1 MDDDRVELAPLS
13 KKAKMT
19 ALATALIAAT
29 ALAVVSFGGL
39 GENLIFY
46 WSPSE
51 MKQAGEKAFGATIR
65 LGGQV
70 LAGTVVRTA
79 GGSSLKFEVGDGE
92 VRYPV
97 DAQGMPPAMF
107 REGIG
112 VVLEGTLQRS
122 GRFEARRLMV
132 KHDNEYRAP
141 GEGDADTKKLM
152 KTTEGLVG
160 K

>member
-1 MDDDRVELAPLS
+1 
-13 KKAKMT
+13 
-19 ALATALIAAT
+19 
-29 ALAVVSFGGL
+29 
-39 GENLIFY
+39 
-46 WSPSE
+46 
-51 MKQAGEKAFGATIR
+51 MKQAGDKAYGATIR

-70 LAGTVVRTA
+70 VAGTEIRA
-79 GGSSLKFEVGDGE
+79 PGGSGLSFEVGDGDM
-92 VRYPV
+92 RYPV

-122 GRFEARRLMV
+122 GRFAARRLMV

-141 GEGDADTKKLM
+141 TEADANTKSLM